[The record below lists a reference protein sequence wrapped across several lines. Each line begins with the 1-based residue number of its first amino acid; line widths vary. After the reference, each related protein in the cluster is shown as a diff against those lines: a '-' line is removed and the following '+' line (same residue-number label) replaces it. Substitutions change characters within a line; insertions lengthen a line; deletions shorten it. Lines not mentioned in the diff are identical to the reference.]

1 MGALVAGGAS
11 IGVERIDCAA
21 LSTREINR
29 ALRRAATEGVSS
41 VSLLNPQG
49 RHNLAVGLVDPLGI
63 DVEGSAGYFL
73 GGMMDGPRI
82 RVRGNCGWSVGET
95 ILSGEIVVDGQAGNS
110 AGASMRGGSVV
121 IRGDAGARAGIA
133 MKGGLLLIGGH
144 VGYMS
149 GFMMQKGTMIVCGDA
164 GPAIGDSMYDGRI
177 FVAGKVEQ
185 PGTDAVVEDPTAEE
199 QRWLDETLR
208 RYGFPAGGEFKKIIS
223 GRRLWNFSKKEIGV
237 WIEAL

>member
-1 MGALVAGGAS
+1 MDALAAGGTP
-11 IGVERIDCAA
+11 IGVGRIDCAA

-29 ALRRAATEGVSS
+29 ALRRASTEGVLS

-63 DVEGSAGYFL
+63 EVEGSAGYFL
-73 GGMMDGPRI
+73 DGPRI

-110 AGASMRGGSVV
+110 AGASMRGGAVV
-121 IRGDAGARAGIA
+121 IRGDVGARAGIA

-149 GFMMQKGTMIVCGDA
+149 GFMMQKGTMIICGDA

-199 QRWLDETLR
+199 LRWLDETLL
-208 RYGFPAGGEFKKIIS
+208 RYGFPAGGDFKKIIS
-223 GRRLWNFSKKEIGV
+223 RRRLWNFSKKEIGV